1 MKRIAI
7 AACLV
12 VLTAAPAYATEK
24 GTTWLEAGWAFGN
37 LDNPST
43 SPSNL
48 RLGAGFY
55 FMDNIAAE
63 VQFLTAA
70 QADSGVKIDSG
81 YGIFARGEF
90 PMSDNINLFGR
101 VGYTNVDVPIG
112 GSKSGFGYGA
122 GLSFGAGDKLTIDAD
137 YTIYQNDSTSTFG
150 AATLGVRYLI
160 K

>member
-1 MKRIAI
+1 MKKIVS
-7 AACLV
+7 AACLAAV
-12 VLTAAPAYATEK
+12 VTATPALAAEK

-37 LDNPST
+37 LDNPSG

-55 FMDNIAAE
+55 FVDNIAAE

-70 QADSGVKIDSG
+70 QADGAVKIDSG
-81 YGIFARGEF
+81 YGVFARGEF
-90 PMSDNINLFGR
+90 PMSKNINLFGR
-101 VGYTNVDVPIG
+101 VGYTNIDLPG

-122 GLSFGAGDKLTIDAD
+122 GLSFGAGEKMTIDAD
-137 YTIYQNDSTSTFG
+137 YTIYQNDSSSTFG
-150 AATLGVRYLI
+150 AATIAARYLI